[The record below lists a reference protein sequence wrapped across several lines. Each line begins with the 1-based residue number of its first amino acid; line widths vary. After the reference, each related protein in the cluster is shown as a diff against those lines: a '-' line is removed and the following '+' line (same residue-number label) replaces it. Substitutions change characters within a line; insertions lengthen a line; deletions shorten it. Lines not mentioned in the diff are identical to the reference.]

1 MSAFDGRAIDR
12 LAPYRL
18 PEEKIRV
25 AMQEHWAAKIE
36 PVLTTL
42 VTLVMV
48 LVIGST
54 MPTRLGLLSDI
65 SWWLWFALLG
75 RLGWVLLNWR
85 VSWFIATNKRL
96 LLLYGIVTRKVAMM
110 PLSKVT
116 DMSYARSP
124 LGQLLGYGTF
134 TLESAGQDQA
144 LQRITFVRD
153 PDSTYRTICQEI
165 FGDQPLPVAGDD
177 GEDPTFGDDDPGS
190 GDDDGGPTPGH
201 DPHGTDLPVQRIGS
215 YLLPED
221 RSSFGRRRLRRR
233 RRHEELPPGM
243 LEDSSPAF
251 EVSRE
256 HASTY
261 ERVPKSTDG
270 WWD

>member
-1 MSAFDGRAIDR
+1 MGEFDGRAIDR
-12 LAPYRL
+12 LAAYRL
-18 PEEKIRV
+18 PDERIRV

-36 PVLTTL
+36 PVLTTV

-48 LVIGST
+48 LVIGSI
-54 MPTRLGLLSDI
+54 MPARLGPLSDLA
-65 SWWLWFALLG
+65 WWLWFVLLA
-75 RLGWVLLNWR
+75 RLGWVLINWR

-165 FGDQPLPVAGDD
+165 FGDQPLSTGDAE
-177 GEDPTFGDDDPGS
+177 GEGP
-190 GDDDGGPTPGH
+190 DDGGPDDDFGPGGG
-201 DPHGTDLPVQRIGS
+201 DGAPPSAGPDGTDLPVQRLGA
-215 YLLPED
+215 YLLPQD

-233 RRHEELPPGM
+233 GHRDDLPPGM
-243 LEDSSPAF
+243 LEDSPAF

-256 HASTY
+256 HASAY
-261 ERVPKSTDG
+261 ERVPKSTEG

>member
-1 MSAFDGRAIDR
+1 MGEFDPRAVAR

-18 PEEKIRV
+18 PEERMRV

-36 PVLTTL
+36 PVLTTV
-42 VTLVMV
+42 VTFVMV
-48 LVIGST
+48 LTIGSM
-54 MPTRLGLLSDI
+54 MPPRLGLLSDI

-75 RLGWVLLNWR
+75 RLGWVMIHWH
-85 VSWFIATNKRL
+85 VSWFIATNKRML
-96 LLLYGIVTRKVAMM
+96 LIYGVVTRKVAMM

-165 FGDQPLPVAGDD
+165 FGDQPMPDGWDGGNPNDGDHDD
-177 GEDPTFGDDDPGS
+177 GP
-190 GDDDGGPTPGH
+190 DDDGPPPPPGR
-201 DPHGTDLPVQRIGS
+201 DPHGTDVPLQHLGA

-221 RSSFGRRRLRRR
+221 RSSFGRRWLRRR
-233 RRHEELPPGM
+233 RKPKDQLPPGM
-243 LEDSSPAF
+243 VEDAPAF
-251 EVSRE
+251 DVSRE

-261 ERVPKSTDG
+261 ERVPKSTEG